1 LGRLLRRQHELGGSE
16 QGILA
21 LRHGDDAGVT
31 ALAQEL
37 DLDPALPH
45 CARDDSDGQ
54 GEPLEYRSLLY
65 MNLEIAEQVGPVAC
79 GFDQGVRVPAEGIVP
94 LVQTL

>member
-1 LGRLLRRQHELGGSE
+1 
-16 QGILA
+16 
-21 LRHGDDAGVT
+21 
-31 ALAQEL
+31 
-37 DLDPALPH
+37 
-45 CARDDSDGQ
+45 
-54 GEPLEYRSLLY
+54 